1 MAVKL
6 KKERGDR
13 RGRYSGFELLN
24 SGAYA
29 LSYAAESPGVG
40 RVFFKQYKSPSVT
53 VDWYPGFMAHQH
65 EIKRRIEADP
75 AVKGSCYQFIEFF
88 EHRETKFGTE
98 LREFCQV
105 FEFID
110 ASKTLTQ
117 KLESRADVSWRDLTI
132 FAKVLALGI
141 HGLHNVGIVHT
152 DLKPDNI
159 ILIPDSSIATG
170 YRLRVIDLDWA
181 IFSDRQAPWHGK
193 QGYVGTPGY
202 LSPEHVQ
209 GKIPAQASDVF
220 TTGIMLS
227 QVLAARHPF
236 AHALGDDTR
245 YALAVKRGEGNPIRI
260 DQPLDGKC
268 DMAFVHRILNATLNP
283 DPKARPTL
291 RQVVDAMI
299 GKTFEWKADFELKKV
314 GEHGRKPEPKRA
326 ESPEPAKPKPPKP
339 AAGSKSI
346 AVSLVFGGSVV
357 ATANVDAEFG
367 KRSLAKVHADA
378 QYLSNPQF
386 RLVRDGSG
394 WAIEHCP
401 GATNDTLL
409 DGKKLESRTPVSS
422 GMTVC
427 VGNAAKGVAKLPLV
441 LQVAGT

>member
-29 LSYAAESPGVG
+29 LSYAAEAPGVG

-65 EIKRRIEADP
+65 EIKRRIEADR
-75 AVKGSCYQFIEFF
+75 AVKESCYQFIEFF
-88 EHRETKFGTE
+88 EHRETKFGKE

-110 ASKTLTQ
+110 ASKTLTH
-117 KLESRADVSWRDLTI
+117 KLDSRAGMNWRDLTI

-159 ILIPDSSIATG
+159 ILIPDASIATG

-209 GKIPAQASDVF
+209 GKVPLPASDVF

-227 QVLAARHPF
+227 QVLVGRHPF

-245 YALAVKRGEGNPIRI
+245 YAQAVRRGEGEPIRI
-260 DQPLDGKC
+260 DQPIDGKC

-283 DPKARPTL
+283 EPKARPTM

-299 GKTFEWKADFELKKV
+299 GKIFEWKSDFQLKK
-314 GEHGRKPEPKRA
+314 GGDHGTKPEPKRA
-326 ESPEPAKPKPPKP
+326 DPETPSKS
-339 AAGSKSI
+339 AAGGRAAAI
-346 AVSLVFGGSVV
+346 SLLYGGEVV

-367 KRSLAKVHADA
+367 KRSLAKVHADS

-386 RLVRDGSG
+386 RLLREGSG
-394 WAIEHCP
+394 WAIEHCV
-401 GATNDTLL
+401 GATNDTLV
-409 DGKKLESRTPVSS
+409 DGKKLDGRAPVAS

-427 VGNAAKGVAKLPLV
+427 VGNAAKGVAKLPIV
-441 LQVAGT
+441 LQVAGA

>member
-1 MAVKL
+1 VAVKL

-13 RGRYSGFELLN
+13 RGPYSGFELLN

-29 LSYAAESPGVG
+29 WSYAAEAPGVG
-40 RVFFKQYKSPSVT
+40 RVFFKQYKSPSMR
-53 VDWYPGFMAHQH
+53 VDWYPGFVAHQH
-65 EIKRRIEADP
+65 EIKRRIEADA
-75 AVKGSCYQFIEFF
+75 AVKFSCYQFIEFF
-88 EHRETKFGTE
+88 EHRETKFGVET
-98 LREFCQV
+98 REFCQV

-110 ASKTLTQ
+110 ASKTLKN
-117 KLESRADVSWRDLTI
+117 KLETRAGASWRDLTI

-141 HGLHNVGIVHT
+141 HGLHSVGIVHT

-159 ILIPDSSIATG
+159 ILIPDSSIGTG

-209 GKIPAQASDVF
+209 GRVPLPASDVF

-227 QVLAARHPF
+227 EVLSGRHPF
-236 AHALGDDTR
+236 AHALDDDTR
-245 YALAVKRGEGNPIRI
+245 YAAAVKRGEGDAIRI
-260 DQPLDGKC
+260 EQPLDGKC
-268 DMAFVHRILNATLNP
+268 DMAFVHRIVNATLNP
-283 DPKARPTL
+283 DPKARPTM

-299 GKTFEWKADFELKKV
+299 GKTFEWTQEFELRKA
-314 GEHGRKPEPKRA
+314 GDHGRKPEPKRA
-326 ESPEPAKPKPPKP
+326 DPAKPTADSR
-339 AAGSKSI
+339 AAPI
-346 AVSLVFGGSVV
+346 TLVYGGVVV

-367 KRSLAKVHADA
+367 QRSLAKVHADA

-386 RLVRDGSG
+386 RLVRDGAG
-394 WAIEHCP
+394 WAIEHCAK
-401 GATNDTLL
+401 ATNDTLV
-409 DGKKLESRTPVSS
+409 DGKKLEGRIPVAS

-441 LQVAGT
+441 LQVAGA

>member
-1 MAVKL
+1 MVVKL
-6 KKERGDR
+6 KKQRGDR
-13 RGRYSGFELLN
+13 RGRYSDFELLN

-29 LSYAAESPGVG
+29 LSYAAEAPGVG

-65 EIKRRIEADP
+65 EIKRRIEADM

-88 EHRETKFGTE
+88 EHREKNKYGVE
-98 LREFCQV
+98 EREFCQV

-110 ASKTLTQ
+110 ASKTLTN
-117 KLESRADVSWRDLTI
+117 KLETRSAVSWRDLTI

-141 HGLHNVGIVHT
+141 HGLHNVGIIHT

-181 IFSDRQAPWHGK
+181 IFTDRQSPWHGK

-209 GKIPAQASDVF
+209 GKVPLPSSDVF

-227 QVLAARHPF
+227 QVLVGRHPF

-245 YALAVKRGEGNPIRI
+245 YAQAVKRGEGEPIRI
-260 DQPLDGKC
+260 EQPLDSKC

-283 DPKARPTL
+283 DAKARPTM

-299 GKTFEWKADFELKKV
+299 AKTFDWKHDFELKKP
-314 GEHGRKPEPKRA
+314 GEHRRKPEPKSA
-326 ESPEPAKPKPPKP
+326 DPTKASQP
-339 AAGSKSI
+339 AAGTRAI
-346 AVSLVFGGSVV
+346 PISLVHDGAVV

-367 KRSLAKVHADA
+367 KRSLADVHPDA

-386 RLVRDGSG
+386 RLAREGAG
-394 WAIEHCP
+394 WAIEHCA
-401 GATNDTLL
+401 GATNDTLVN
-409 DGKKLESRTPVSS
+409 GKKLEGRTPVAS

-427 VGNAAKGVAKLPLV
+427 VGNAAKGIAKLPLI
-441 LQVAGT
+441 LQVGRA

>member
-29 LSYAAESPGVG
+29 LSYAAEAPGVG

-65 EIKRRIEADP
+65 EIKRRIEADM

-110 ASKTLTQ
+110 ASKTLTN
-117 KLESRADVSWRDLTI
+117 KLETRGGLSWRDLTI
-132 FAKVLALGI
+132 FSKVLALGI

-159 ILIPDSSIATG
+159 ILIPDPSIGTG

-181 IFSDRQAPWHGK
+181 IFTDRQAPWHGK

-209 GKIPAQASDVF
+209 GKVPLPASDVF

-227 QVLAARHPF
+227 QVLVGRHPF

-245 YALAVKRGEGNPIRI
+245 YAQAVRRGEGEPIRI
-260 DQPLDGKC
+260 EQPLDGKC
-268 DMAFVHRILNATLNP
+268 DMAFVHRILNATLHP
-283 DPKARPTL
+283 EPKARPTM

-299 GKTFEWKADFELKKV
+299 GKTFEWATDFELKKG
-314 GEHGRKPEPKRA
+314 GERGKKAEPKRA
-326 ESPEPAKPKPPKP
+326 DPTKPSTAIPPVAAERASP
-339 AAGSKSI
+339 I
-346 AVSLVFGGSVV
+346 SLVYEGAVV
-357 ATANVDAEFG
+357 ATANVNAEFG
-367 KRSLAKVHADA
+367 KRSLANVHADA
-378 QYLSNPQF
+378 QYLSSPQF
-386 RLVRDGSG
+386 RLVREGAG
-394 WAIEHCP
+394 WAIEHCA
-401 GATNDTLL
+401 GATNDTLVN
-409 DGKKLESRTPVSS
+409 GAKLEGRTPVSS

-427 VGNAAKGVAKLPLV
+427 VGNAAKGIAKLPLV
-441 LQVAGT
+441 LQVNRV

>member
-13 RGRYSGFELLN
+13 RGRYGGFELLN

-29 LSYAAESPGVG
+29 LSYAAEAPGVG
-40 RVFFKQYKSPSVT
+40 RVFFKQYKSPAVT

-65 EIKRRIEADP
+65 EIKRRVEADP

-88 EHRETKFGTE
+88 EHRETKFGRE

-110 ASKTLTQ
+110 ASKTLTN
-117 KLESRADVSWRDLTI
+117 KLDSRADVSWRDLTI

-159 ILIPDSSIATG
+159 ILIPDSSIGTG

-181 IFSDRQAPWHGK
+181 IFKDRQAPWHGK

-209 GKIPAQASDVF
+209 GKVPLPASDVF

-227 QVLAARHPF
+227 QVLAGRHPF
-236 AHALGDDTR
+236 AHALGDDAA
-245 YALAVKRGEGNPIRI
+245 YARAVKRGDGAAIQI
-260 DQPLDGKC
+260 DEPLDGKC
-268 DMAFVHRILNATLNP
+268 DMAFVQRILNATLDP
-283 DPKARPTL
+283 DPSRRPTM

-299 GKTFEWKADFELKKV
+299 GKTFDWKADF
-314 GEHGRKPEPKRA
+314 A
-326 ESPEPAKPKPPKP
+326 PARRDERGGAPKPKPADAGKP
-339 AAGSKSI
+339 APVRTAP
-346 AVSLVFGGSVV
+346 VSLVFNGAVV

-367 KRSLAKVHADA
+367 KRSLAAVHGDA
-378 QYLSNPQF
+378 QFLSNPQF
-386 RLVRDGSG
+386 RLIRDGTG
-394 WAIEHCP
+394 WVIEHCAE
-401 GATNDTLL
+401 ATNDTIV
-409 DGKKLESRTPVSS
+409 DGEKLVGRKPVAS

-427 VGNAAKGVAKLPLV
+427 VGKAAKGIAKLPLV
-441 LQVAGT
+441 LQVAGA

>member
-6 KKERGDR
+6 KKDYR

-29 LSYAAESPGVG
+29 LSYAAEAPGVG

-65 EIKRRIEADP
+65 EIKRRIEADM
-75 AVKGSCYQFIEFF
+75 AVKGSCYQFVEFF
-88 EHRETKFGTE
+88 EHRETKFGKE

-110 ASKTLTQ
+110 ASKTLTN
-117 KLESRADVSWRDLTI
+117 KLESRGSVSWRDLTI
-132 FAKVLALGI
+132 FAKVLSLGI

-159 ILIPDSSIATG
+159 ILIPDSSISTG

-181 IFSDRQAPWHGK
+181 IFTDRQAPWHGK

-209 GKIPAQASDVF
+209 GKVPLPASDVF

-227 QVLAARHPF
+227 QVLVGRHPF
-236 AHALGDDTR
+236 AHALGDKNEDR
-245 YALAVKRGEGNPIRI
+245 YKQAVRRGEGEPIRI
-260 DQPLDGKC
+260 EQPLDGKC
-268 DMAFVHRILNATLNP
+268 DMAFVHRILNAMLNP
-283 DPKARPTL
+283 DPAGRPTM

-299 GKTFEWKADFELKKV
+299 GKTFDWKSDFELKKTAD
-314 GEHGRKPEPKRA
+314 HGRKPDPKG
-326 ESPEPAKPKPPKP
+326 PEPSDAAKP
-339 AAGSKSI
+339 AASAPGSRAAPI
-346 AVSLVFGGSVV
+346 SLVYEGAVV

-386 RLVRDGSG
+386 RLVREGTG
-394 WAIEHCP
+394 WAIEPCS

-409 DGKKLESRTPVSS
+409 NGRKLEGRVPVAS

-427 VGNAAKGVAKLPLV
+427 VGNAAKGVAKLPIV
-441 LQVAGT
+441 LQLAGG